1 MNKALSIG
9 SASLRHNGGTLNR
22 RNDREA
28 KAVKRAILTL
38 GITPR
43 RRRACLRGR
52 VCEISQKTNFGLAYA
67 WSKLRTQRAKKWHRQ
82 MSV

>member
-38 GITPR
+38 GITTAVPGVPAR
-43 RRRACLRGR
+43 TGMRNLTENKLWPGIRL
-52 VCEISQKTNFGLAYA
+52 VEIENTEGQAMAPANVG
-67 WSKLRTQRAKKWHRQ
+67 
-82 MSV
+82 

>member
-28 KAVKRAILTL
+28 KAVKRAILTI
-38 GITPR
+38 GITTAAPGVPAWTGMR
-43 RRRACLRGR
+43 NLTENKLWPGIRL
-52 VCEISQKTNFGLAYA
+52 VEIENTEGQAMAPANVG
-67 WSKLRTQRAKKWHRQ
+67 
-82 MSV
+82 